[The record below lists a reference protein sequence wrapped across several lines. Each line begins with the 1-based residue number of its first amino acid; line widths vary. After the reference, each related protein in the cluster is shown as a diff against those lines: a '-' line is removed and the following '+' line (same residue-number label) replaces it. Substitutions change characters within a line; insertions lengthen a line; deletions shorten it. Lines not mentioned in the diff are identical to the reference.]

1 MDAPAASPVPP
12 SPQRHASRGLEHA
25 PITVANGEGNSVARI
40 RRSSASSSA
49 PQRRT
54 RRRELGQSL
63 VEFGVMLPII
73 LVMLIGVVEVTVAFV
88 HYVSVV
94 NASRDGARFGSK
106 GFTDADIRA
115 VAAIDLSKLPNA
127 NKITPTSAITISH
140 TPPASLAGDNTVTV
154 KVCYDHH
161 TLLQIGLILPS
172 IIPICDS
179 TTMRIIPTP
188 GP

>member
-1 MDAPAASPVPP
+1 MTRAGP
-12 SPQRHASRGLEHA
+12 
-25 PITVANGEGNSVARI
+25 
-40 RRSSASSSA
+40 RR
-49 PQRRT
+49 

-63 VEFGVMLPII
+63 VEFGVILPFV
-73 LVMLIGVVEVTVAFV
+73 LVMLIGVIEVTTAFV

-115 VAAIDLSKLPNA
+115 VAAIDLGKLPNA
-127 NKITPTSAITISH
+127 IKITPTSAIKIDR
-140 TPPASLAGDNTVTV
+140 TPPAALAGDNTVTV

-161 TLLQIGLILPS
+161 TLLQIGLILPD
-172 IIPICDS
+172 IVPICDS

>member
-1 MDAPAASPVPP
+1 MFRVHRSSETP
-12 SPQRHASRGLEHA
+12 SGRR
-25 PITVANGEGNSVARI
+25 
-40 RRSSASSSA
+40 RRS
-49 PQRRT
+49 RRGD
-54 RRRELGQSL
+54 LGQSL
-63 VEFGVMLPII
+63 VEFGLILPFI
-73 LVMLIGVVEVTVAFV
+73 LVMLIGVIEVTVAFV

-115 VAAIDLSKLPNA
+115 VSAIDLNKLPNA

-161 TLLQIGLILPS
+161 TLLQIGLIIPS

-188 GP
+188 VP